1 MRTRSLS
8 WRSAD
13 PGDFGAMS
21 IELTAVRKRFSVRG
35 PWVLN
40 GIDLA
45 LPAGTM
51 TAIVGTNGSGKST
64 LLRIV
69 AGASTATSGEVRRR
83 TRSVGY
89 VPERLPAAL
98 RMTATEY
105 LGHMGRIRGCS
116 ERAISRRSTELLD
129 RFALQPGP
137 DVPIST
143 LSKGNSQKVA
153 ITQALLGD
161 PKLLVLDEPFSGLDG
176 KARPELI
183 ALLDDARAKGAAI
196 LVTGHDA
203 AELPDAD
210 VTHRLAAGRLTAD
223 TMPEYGLVLVLRAI
237 DPTVDL
243 TALAGVS
250 VRESSS
256 ERLVL
261 WASDPDGVLR
271 IALNSGWSLVEAH
284 L

>member
-1 MRTRSLS
+1 MT
-8 WRSAD
+8 
-13 PGDFGAMS
+13 

-40 GIDLA
+40 GVDLA
-45 LPAGTM
+45 VPAGTM

-69 AGASTATSGEVRRR
+69 AGASAATSGQVRRR

-105 LGHMGRIRGCS
+105 LGHMGRLRGCS
-116 ERAISRRSTELLD
+116 ERAIARRSVELLD
-129 RFALQPGP
+129 RLALQPGP

-183 ALLDDARAKGAAI
+183 GLLADARRKGTAI

-210 VTHRLAAGRLTAD
+210 VTHRLTAGRLGPD
-223 TMPEYGLVLVLRAI
+223 TMPEFGLVLVLRPI
-237 DPTVDL
+237 DPVVDPADL
-243 TALAGVS
+243 VNVS
-250 VRESSS
+250 VRERSAD
-256 ERLVL
+256 RLVL
-261 WASDPDGVLR
+261 WSSDPDEVLR
-271 IALNSGWSLVEAH
+271 VLLRSGWSLVEAH
-284 L
+284 S

>member
-1 MRTRSLS
+1 
-8 WRSAD
+8 
-13 PGDFGAMS
+13 MS

-35 PWVLN
+35 PWVLD
-40 GIDLA
+40 GVDLGVS
-45 LPAGTM
+45 AGSM

-69 AGASTATSGEVRRR
+69 AGASSATAGMVRRR

-98 RMTATEY
+98 RMTTTEY
-105 LGHMGRIRGCS
+105 LGHMGRLRGCS
-116 ERAISRRSTELLD
+116 ERAIARRSAELLD

-183 ALLDDARAKGAAI
+183 ALLTDARTKGTAI

-210 VTHRLAAGRLTAD
+210 VTHRLTAGRLAPDMIT
-223 TMPEYGLVLVLRAI
+223 ESGLVLVLRPL
-237 DPTVDL
+237 DPSAELAD
-243 TALAGVS
+243 LAGVS
-250 VRESSS
+250 IRERSPD
-256 ERLVL
+256 RLVL
-261 WASDPDGVLR
+261 WASDPDEVLR
-271 IALNSGWSLVEAH
+271 IALGSGWSLVEAH
-284 L
+284 S